1 MLTDKDQ
8 DFILRV
14 SRSANSATGSL
25 FNTFELAEKLVERH
39 EIGDFV
45 ECGVFA
51 GSHPAVM
58 AWALQKHGDRS
69 RLIHLFDSFE
79 GIPQA
84 GPKDDESIT
93 SCLGKGDGS
102 LVTTGVSACSVRAVR
117 ENMDAWGIDQSILV
131 FHPGWFQHTV
141 ERDAVH
147 IGPIALLRMDV
158 DLYDSTMACL
168 PHLYPKLI
176 RGGYYI
182 SDDYT
187 LTGAKNATVEYIA
200 SRGDQVEPVEIPKGG
215 GAHYWKRT

>member
-1 MLTDKDQ
+1 MDQKDRE
-8 DFILRV
+8 FVNRV
-14 SRSANSATGSL
+14 AQVAYSAEGAIA
-25 FNTFELAEKLVERH
+25 NTFELAEELVLRH

-58 AWALQKHGDRS
+58 AYAMQKHGDRS

-93 SCLGKGDGS
+93 SCVGKGDGS
-102 LVTTGVSACSVRAVR
+102 LVTTGISVCALLTVR
-117 ENMDAWGIDQSILV
+117 DNMRSWGIDGSLLV
-131 FHPGWFQHTV
+131 YHPGWFQHTV
-141 ERDAVH
+141 ERDAKSM
-147 IGPIALLRMDV
+147 GPIALLRLDC
-158 DLYDSTMACL
+158 DLYDSTIACL
-168 PHLYPKLI
+168 PSLYPKLV

-187 LTGAKNATVEYIA
+187 LTGAKNATVEYLAGIGERA
-200 SRGDQVEPVEIPKGG
+200 EPIEITGGG
-215 GAHYWKRT
+215 GAHYWKRA